1 MSILLPIASAAAC
14 WWLFTIL
21 ALYRTG
27 LPERTYGSTF
37 WLASAIAMLGVAGLA
52 YSVGNSSSV
61 HAYLAFTSA
70 LAIWSWHEITYFL
83 GYVTGPR
90 PQRCPPG
97 LSQWQRF
104 LHGVRACLWHELAV
118 IATAGVIAWM
128 SLGQPN
134 KVGLAT
140 FCLLWLM
147 RWSTKLNIF
156 LGVWNFHLEYLPPR
170 LSYLASYMAR
180 RRMNPLFPLS
190 VAAGLALV
198 GYWCVQGLAT
208 GASDFAVS
216 SSLLLATLTALAL
229 LEHIFLMMDVPDGKL
244 WQLARTSHQ
253 SR

>member
-1 MSILLPIASAAAC
+1 MDILLPIATAAAC

-27 LPERTYGSTF
+27 LPEHTYRSTL

-52 YSVGNSSSV
+52 FSVGHAGSG
-61 HAYLAFTSA
+61 HAYLAFISA
-70 LAIWSWHEITYFL
+70 LAIWSWHEISYFL
-83 GYVTGPR
+83 GYVSGPR
-90 PQRCPPG
+90 PQPCPPG

-118 IATAGVIAWM
+118 VATAGIIAWI

-134 KVGLAT
+134 QVGLAT

-156 LGVWNFHLEYLPPR
+156 LGVWNLHIEYLPPR

-190 VAAGLALV
+190 LAVGLGLV
-198 GYWCVQGLAT
+198 GYWSVQGLAA
-208 GASDFAVS
+208 GASSYAVS
-216 SSLLLATLTALAL
+216 GSLLLATLAALAL
-229 LEHIFLMMDVPDGKL
+229 LEHIFLMLDVPDGKL
-244 WQLARTSHQ
+244 WQLARTSHP